1 MKLTDLDI
9 RQQQDVINNVSQKT
23 GLSPVSIEKDW
34 WVVQVLRALFEL
46 PYSKSL
52 SFKGGTS
59 LSKCWH
65 LIERF
70 SEDVDIAIDREYLGF
85 DGELSKTQISDKL
98 RRASCSFVRE
108 RLKHDLREQL
118 VVQGLDGGKF
128 DVTVNITP
136 VTTTDPEVISIN
148 YRSLFQPSGYIAD
161 TVKIEVSGRSM
172 NDPVAPCAVRSLI
185 DEQYPD
191 AAFAEPPI
199 VPRAVSA
206 ERTFL
211 EKLFLMHEELAKPT
225 EQIRVSRMSRHLYDL
240 AMMSKAGVA
249 DKALGDENLYRRVVE
264 HRRKFIGLKDFN
276 YDTLYPSSLKI
287 VPPESISEQWRE
299 DYRIMEEQMV
309 YGKAPD
315 YDSLMAIITLLNEQ
329 VAALQIYPHGG

>member
-9 RQQQDVINNVSQKT
+9 RLQRDVINNVSQKT

-34 WVVQVLRALFEL
+34 WVVQVLRTLFEL

-70 SEDVDIAIDREYLGF
+70 SEDVDMAIDREYLGF

-118 VVQGLDGGKF
+118 VVQGIDGGKF

-136 VTTTDPEVISIN
+136 VTTTDPEVISIH

-161 TVKIEVSGRSM
+161 AVKIEVSGRSM
-172 NDPVAPCAVRSLI
+172 NDPVEPCAVRSLI

-199 VPRAVSA
+199 VTRAVSA

-240 AMMSKAGVA
+240 AMMSMSGVA
-249 DKALGDENLYRRVVE
+249 DRALGDEDLYRRVVE

-315 YDSLMAIITLLNEQ
+315 YDSLMSTIITLNEQ
-329 VAALQIYPHGG
+329 VAALQIYHQGS